1 MSSPVTI
8 IPHAKYVMARRQIN
22 IALCI
27 IEDGSYNL
35 LTFENVV
42 DILSSALSNLDE
54 GHLVERGT
62 DEAVRGLDWN
72 SYAGTIGE

>member
-8 IPHAKYVMARRQIN
+8 LPHSKYIMARRQIN
-22 IALCI
+22 IALAV
-27 IEDGSYNL
+27 IEDGSYSL

-42 DILSSALSNLDE
+42 DILNSALTNLDE
-54 GHLVERGT
+54 GHLVERGQ

-72 SYAGTIGE
+72 AYESLTE